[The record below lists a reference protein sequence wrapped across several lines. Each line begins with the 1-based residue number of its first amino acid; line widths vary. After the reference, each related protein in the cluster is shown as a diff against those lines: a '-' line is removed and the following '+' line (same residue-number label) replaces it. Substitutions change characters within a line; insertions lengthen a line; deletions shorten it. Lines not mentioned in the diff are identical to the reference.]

1 MSDDPAARPAR
12 STGRATVRRT
22 TRTVAVVAAAGTAL
36 AAGAIGLH
44 ARADGMNGGSS
55 SDSTSPATQA
65 AVPPQQSQNQFQ
77 GSSGFGSNAPS
88 QGFGPPAG
96 RSGGS

>member
-1 MSDDPAARPAR
+1 MSNEPVEKDTRRDGLAA
-12 STGRATVRRT
+12 VRRT
-22 TRTVAVVAAAGTAL
+22 TRAVAVVAAAGTAL

-44 ARADGMNGGSS
+44 ARADSSGGSAPTSGRS
-55 SDSTSPATQA
+55 STET
-65 AVPPQQSQNQFQ
+65 VVPQQSQDRTQ
-77 GSSGFGSNAPS
+77 GGFGSNAPS